1 MNHSSLKNDNDNDNE
16 LFFTIN
22 NESNDNL

>member
-1 MNHSSLKNDNDNDNE
+1 MNHSLLKNNNDNDNE

-22 NESNDNL
+22 NEKQ